1 MFKKI
6 TKHILIITSIIILS
20 LTMLNCKKTEN
31 IEPKRIA
38 IIGAMDSEIA
48 NLKSM
53 LENTEEIKIAG
64 ITYYKGKLHGKDVVL
79 LKSGVGKVNAAVATT
94 IAIERFNIEKIIFT
108 GVAGSGNPNYNIAD
122 IVISK
127 NLIEHDFDTR
137 DIDGDYITVLVEGYN
152 DNYYPADEAL
162 IELAK
167 SSAEKVITNS
177 KVYID
182 TIATGDQFVG
192 NNEKVKQIHDKF
204 KAGAIEME
212 GASVAH
218 TALMY
223 KTPFVV
229 IRSLS
234 DKADSDAE
242 VDYPKFVIQ
251 ASDNSAK
258 IVSEM
263 INNMN

>member
-1 MFKKI
+1 MFKKCIFFI
-6 TKHILIITSIIILS
+6 TTAIILS
-20 LTMLNCKKTEN
+20 LALVNCSKTEN
-31 IEPKRIA
+31 TEPKRIA

-48 NLKSM
+48 NLKNM
-53 LENTEEIKIAG
+53 LEDVEEIKIAS

-94 IAIERFNIEKIIFT
+94 IAIERFNVEKIIFT

-127 NLIEHDFDTR
+127 NLIEHDFDTS
-137 DIDGDYITVLVEGYN
+137 DIDGDDITVLVEGYN
-152 DNYYPADEAL
+152 NNYYPADEEL
-162 IELAK
+162 IQLAK
-167 SSAEKVITNS
+167 TSAEKVITNS
-177 KVYID
+177 KVYVD

-192 NNEKVKQIHDKF
+192 NNEKVKQIYNKF

-218 TALMY
+218 AALMY
-223 KTPFVV
+223 NIPFVV

-258 IVSEM
+258 IVAEM
-263 INNMN
+263 IDNMN

>member
-177 KVYID
+177 KVYVD

-192 NNEKVKQIHDKF
+192 NNEKVKQIHNKF

-223 KTPFVV
+223 KIPFVV

>member
-94 IAIERFNIEKIIFT
+94 IAIEKFNIEKIIFT
-108 GVAGSGNPNYNIAD
+108 GVAGS
-122 IVISK
+122 
-127 NLIEHDFDTR
+127 
-137 DIDGDYITVLVEGYN
+137 
-152 DNYYPADEAL
+152 
-162 IELAK
+162 
-167 SSAEKVITNS
+167 
-177 KVYID
+177 
-182 TIATGDQFVG
+182 
-192 NNEKVKQIHDKF
+192 
-204 KAGAIEME
+204 
-212 GASVAH
+212 
-218 TALMY
+218 
-223 KTPFVV
+223 
-229 IRSLS
+229 
-234 DKADSDAE
+234 
-242 VDYPKFVIQ
+242 
-251 ASDNSAK
+251 
-258 IVSEM
+258 
-263 INNMN
+263 

>member
-229 IRSLS
+229 IRSLF

>member
-94 IAIERFNIEKIIFT
+94 IAIEKFNIEKIIFT
-108 GVAGSGNPNYNIAD
+108 GVSGSGNPNYNISD

-127 NLIEHDFDTR
+127 NLIEHDFDTS
-137 DIDGDYITVLVEGYN
+137 DIDGDDITVLVEGYN

-177 KVYID
+177 KVYVD

-192 NNEKVKQIHDKF
+192 NNEKVKQIHNKF

-223 KTPFVV
+223 KIPFVV

>member
-1 MFKKI
+1 M
-6 TKHILIITSIIILS
+6 S
-20 LTMLNCKKTEN
+20 EV
-31 IEPKRIA
+31 KRIA
-38 IIGAMDSEIA
+38 IIGAMDSEIT
-48 NLKSM
+48 NFKGM
-53 LENTEEIKIAG
+53 IENIEEIEIAN
-64 ITYYKGKLHGKDVVL
+64 ITYYKGVLCGKNAVL
-79 LKSGVGKVNAAVATT
+79 LKSGIGKVNAAIATT
-94 IAIERFNIEKIIFT
+94 IAIERFNVEKIIFT
-108 GVAGSGNPNYNIAD
+108 GVAGSGNPDYDISD

-127 NLIEHDFDTR
+127 DLIEHDFDTS
-137 DIDGDYITVLVEGYN
+137 DLDGDNITVLVEGYN
-152 DNYYPADEAL
+152 DNYYPADESL

-167 SSAEKVITNS
+167 TSAEKVITDS
-177 KVYID
+177 KVYVD

-223 KTPFVV
+223 KIPFVV

-258 IVSEM
+258 IVAEM
-263 INNMN
+263 IDNMN